1 MKSDFLVALKQLAAE
16 RNLPQESVLSA
27 IEAALAS
34 AYKRDNESEG
44 QNIAVRLDPGS
55 GGVRAFVLLDVV
67 EEVEDSRVQ
76 MTVEQARKIKK
87 DAAIGD
93 VVEIESET
101 QLSGRIAAQTAKQ
114 VVMQRLREAEREIVF
129 EEYSGRAED
138 VVTGTIQR
146 MEPRQITLDLGRT
159 EAVLP
164 EVEQVPTERYRHNQK
179 RQGAGDYRLS
189 LSQEPA
195 QTAL

>member
-1 MKSDFLVALKQLAAE
+1 MKSDFMVALKQLAAE

-67 EEVEDSRVQ
+67 EEVEDSRLQ

-93 VVEIESET
+93 VVEIEASGVGV
-101 QLSGRIAAQTAKQ
+101 LSNP
-114 VVMQRLREAEREIVF
+114 VVAEE
-129 EEYSGRAED
+129 
-138 VVTGTIQR
+138 
-146 MEPRQITLDLGRT
+146 
-159 EAVLP
+159 
-164 EVEQVPTERYRHNQK
+164 
-179 RQGAGDYRLS
+179 
-189 LSQEPA
+189 
-195 QTAL
+195 